1 MTIAPRPHFTI
12 PLPER
17 APLVLGERTL
27 VMGILNVTPDS
38 FADGGEYAA
47 AERAVARAH
56 QMVEEGAD
64 IVDVGGESTR
74 PGAAPVDE
82 AEEMRRVLPVI
93 QALAPR
99 LGVPISVDTCKAAVA
114 REALAR
120 GAAIVNDV
128 SNLTHDAGLAAVV
141 ARRGAALV
149 LMHNRGT
156 SREMYKQAVYEDVV
170 RDVIAEL
177 REGLRR
183 AEAGGVRAE
192 QVIVDPGLGFAKK
205 AEHTYA
211 VLARLDALSALGRP
225 ILSGPSRKS
234 FLKTPLGE
242 REPSGRD
249 WATAAAVTASVLA
262 GAHIVRVHN
271 VRGMADV
278 VRVAD
283 RIRQDG

>member
-1 MTIAPRPHFTI
+1 
-12 PLPER
+12 
-17 APLVLGERTL
+17 
-27 VMGILNVTPDS
+27 
-38 FADGGEYAA
+38 
-47 AERAVARAH
+47 
-56 QMVEEGAD
+56 
-64 IVDVGGESTR
+64 
-74 PGAAPVDE
+74 
-82 AEEMRRVLPVI
+82 
-93 QALAPR
+93 
-99 LGVPISVDTCKAAVA
+99 
-114 REALAR
+114 
-120 GAAIVNDV
+120 VNDV

-170 RDVIAEL
+170 RDVVAEL

-234 FLKTPLGE
+234 FLKAPLGE